1 VHAAHD
7 VRWPA
12 VARFVQHHPLGRTL
26 KRLRPPSALDAVK
39 RASAASVPLRLSP
52 EARRAAWTYFAEDV
66 QQLEAL
72 TGKDLSLWT

>member
-1 VHAAHD
+1 D

-12 VARFVQHHPLGRTL
+12 VAQFVQHHPLGRTL
-26 KRLRPPSALDAVK
+26 KRLMPTSALDAVK